1 MSLWRIFVEKKGN
14 VVQELP
20 KRLILGNSNLHKL
33 LICLLVIGDAY
44 LGLLYG
50 GGIIRW
56 SGFFRNDIAWILLAA
71 EMMIGGMLFLR
82 IVLSQ
87 TKGRVRTITLLLIPV
102 LVIVL
107 GLGIVEV
114 LLTGLGRSAT
124 INLNLSAVGLSG
136 LYWAAV
142 YLSIGIGLTLTYK
155 VQGFANF
162 AQAEMM
168 LIGSYVALILMWS
181 DSFAFLSEAPKDGVL
196 NWSLL
201 LWSGFWA
208 FVIAGLAGWLIDRF
222 VYKKLRARSATF
234 QVMMI
239 ASLGVSMI
247 VRALLFIRFSA
258 NNFRFVPDKDW
269 RLTTSVIETPTQT
282 VQIHLGDRLGFG
294 LVETAQNV
302 APFGFSYSK
311 IALICG
317 VIASLIFLL
326 VILYKTR
333 LGRQMRAVGDNP
345 GLAASSGINLEKIY
359 GNTSFLSAGTAG
371 LGGALLAA
379 ILPINP
385 MVGLALLLPAFAVIV
400 LGTIGSIPGVIFGA
414 LIVGLLRSIS
424 EPLLI
429 GIGNSLDR
437 PTASGFAEVVPFV
450 FLVGLLLL
458 APRGIGAAVQDWNIK
473 RIRNRITEGKFK
485 SGRSIV
491 IPMARLGLDSAK
503 VSQIKYWLQ
512 YLWNL
517 KDFSLRILQRIC
529 NVLSIPFFMI
539 GLSVRSL
546 WKTFLAL
553 ILTIASFMGLKW
565 QIDADTRKGSWI
577 LFVILLVILIGIVWL
592 LPSVTALTKTMQIA
606 RIATLL
612 GIFGLA
618 SFALNLHTGIT
629 GMTNFGVIFFIGI
642 GAVTVGILCAP
653 EATNGYGWSPI
664 AATLVAVGVSAIA
677 GWLLAYPTAR
687 LRMDYFAIVTISLGE
702 MLRIS
707 LQAEPLLRA
716 GTVTS
721 AIGITQYRMPLEE
734 WWTTGPSQYI
744 GNILGLP
751 VPAPYVVLLAG
762 MAIVSLVVVWL
773 LLDTVL
779 SSPWGRIL
787 RSIREDEIV
796 SQHHGH
802 NVLIQKA
809 ASLAVGAAVA
819 ALAGALWAWL
829 NTNVWPDFM
838 NPVRTTFLIWAAYI
852 VGGRGNNKGMIIGA
866 FVIVIVEFLFN
877 IMVASRGAAS
887 MPLHNVTN
895 FADSVFSW
903 IMVNIGG
910 IVWSSK
916 SLTEVFPRGE
926 VLLSLPHVKLSLIGL
941 VIVIALIAASKG
953 LLPEVPNRPIRQ
965 KKSEEGDL

>member
-1 MSLWRIFVEKKGN
+1 VEGF
-14 VVQELP
+14 P
-20 KRLILGNSNLHKL
+20 KPLNLRNSNLHRL

-44 LGLLYG
+44 LGLIYDG
-50 GGIIRW
+50 GVIRW
-56 SGFFRNDIAWILLAA
+56 SGLFRNDIAALLLVG
-71 EMMIGGMLFLR
+71 EMFIGGMLFLR
-82 IVLSQ
+82 LILAQ
-87 TKGRVRTITLLLIPV
+87 AQGNVRTVALILIPV
-102 LVIVL
+102 LVILL
-107 GLGIVEV
+107 GLGITE
-114 LLTGLGRSAT
+114 LLLRGLGRSAT
-124 INLNLSAVGLSG
+124 INFNLSAVGLSG

-142 YLSIGIGLTLTYK
+142 YLTIGIGLTLTYK

-168 LIGSYVALILMWS
+168 LIGSYVALIMMWS
-181 DSFAFLSEAPKDGVL
+181 DTFSSLSEAPPDGGL
-196 NWSLL
+196 NWELL
-201 LWSGFWA
+201 LWSSVCA
-208 FVIAGLAGWLIDRF
+208 FLVAGLAGWLIDRL
-222 VYKKLRARSATF
+222 VYKKLRARNATF

-247 VRALLFIRFSA
+247 VRAILFIRFSA

-282 VQIHLGDRLGFG
+282 IQVHLGERIESG
-294 LVETAQNV
+294 LVSTIHNV

-311 IALICG
+311 IALVIG
-317 VIASLIFLL
+317 VMMSLVFLL
-326 VILYKTR
+326 VFLNKTKF
-333 LGRQMRAVGDNP
+333 GRQMRAVGDNP

-385 MVGLALLLPAFAVIV
+385 MLGLALLLPAFAVIV
-400 LGTIGSIPGVIFGA
+400 LGSIGSISGVIFGA

-458 APRGIGAAVQDWNIK
+458 APRGIGAALQDWNIK
-473 RIRNRITEGKFK
+473 RIRNRVATGKSKYNYPWSIPIPSVDLASLKFVRAEYLLKGKDFIGSCFQLTFK
-485 SGRSIV
+485 ALSV
-491 IPMARLGLDSAK
+491 IPFVTGLIMQSSFKGLRTCIQTAAGFIGIRFTLDSET
-503 VSQIKYWLQ
+503 
-512 YLWNL
+512 
-517 KDFSLRILQRIC
+517 D
-529 NVLSIPFFMI
+529 
-539 GLSVRSL
+539 
-546 WKTFLAL
+546 
-553 ILTIASFMGLKW
+553 
-565 QIDADTRKGSWI
+565 KGSWI
-577 LFVILLVILIGIVWL
+577 LFIVLMGILICIVWL

-629 GMTNFGVIFFIGI
+629 GMTNFGVIFFVGI

-653 EATNGYGWSPI
+653 VATNGYGWSPV
-664 AATLVAVGVSAIA
+664 AATFVAVFVSAIA

-721 AIGITQYRMPLEE
+721 AIGISQYQMPLEE
-734 WWTTGPSQYI
+734 WWSTGPSQYVGNMI
-744 GNILGLP
+744 GLS

-762 MAIVSLVVVWL
+762 IALCLLVFVWL

-779 SSPWGRIL
+779 ASPWGRIL
-787 RSIREDEIV
+787 RSIREDEVV

-809 ASLAVGAAVA
+809 ASLAMGAAIA

-829 NTNVWPDFM
+829 NTNIWPDFM

-852 VGGRGNNKGMIIGA
+852 VGGRGNNKGMIVGA

-887 MPLHNVTN
+887 MPLHNITN
-895 FADSVFSW
+895 YADAIFSW
-903 IMVNIGG
+903 FMVNVGG
-910 IVWSSK
+910 LVWSSK
-916 SLTEVFPRGE
+916 SLSEIFPRGE
-926 VLLSLPHVKLSLIGL
+926 ILLSLPHVKLSLVGL
-941 VIVIALIAASKG
+941 VIVVALIAASKG
-953 LLPEVPNRPIRQ
+953 LLPEVPKRPKHRERI
-965 KKSEEGDL
+965 EERDV

>member
-1 MSLWRIFVEKKGN
+1 M
-14 VVQELP
+14 QEFP
-20 KRLILGNSNLHKL
+20 KRLTLRNSSLHKL

-44 LGLLYG
+44 LGLIYG
-50 GGIIRW
+50 GGAIRW
-56 SGFFRNDIAWILLAA
+56 SGFFRNDIAWLLLAG
-71 EMMIGGMLFLR
+71 EMMIGGILFFRL
-82 IVLSQ
+82 ILYQ
-87 TKGRVRTITLLLIPV
+87 TRGMVRTITLLLIPI
-102 LVIVL
+102 LVIAL
-107 GLGIVEV
+107 GLAIVEL
-114 LLTGLGRSAT
+114 LLTGLDRSAT
-124 INLNLSAVGLSG
+124 ININLSAVGLSG

-142 YLSIGIGLTLTYK
+142 YLIIGIGLTLTYK

-181 DSFAFLSEAPKDGVL
+181 DSFAVLSDAPKDGVL
-196 NWSLL
+196 NWELL
-201 LWSGFWA
+201 LWSCVWA
-208 FVIAGLAGWLIDRF
+208 FVIAGLAGWLIDRV
-222 VYKKLRARSATF
+222 VYKKLRARNATF

-239 ASLGVSMI
+239 ASLGVAMV

-269 RLTTSVIETPTQT
+269 RLTTSVVEAPTQT
-282 VQIHLGDRLGFG
+282 IQIHLGDRLGVGF
-294 LVETAQNV
+294 LETVQNV

-311 IALICG
+311 IALIIG
-317 VIASLIFLL
+317 VVISLAFLL

-385 MVGLALLLPAFAVIV
+385 MLGLALLLPAFAVIV

-414 LIVGLLRSIS
+414 LIVGLLRSVS

-458 APRGIGAAVQDWNIK
+458 APRGIGTAVQEWNIK
-473 RIRNRITEGKFK
+473 RIRSRVAAGKFK
-485 SGRSIV
+485 YGPTFS
-491 IPMARLGLDSAK
+491 IPMTAFGLGALQMD
-503 VSQIKYWLQ
+503 QINYLLASKDFAQRTLKSIYNILSVLPLMAVLIVQ
-512 YLWNL
+512 YLL
-517 KDFSLRILQRIC
+517 K
-529 NVLSIPFFMI
+529 
-539 GLSVRSL
+539 GVRSFFRSVAV
-546 WKTFLAL
+546 FL
-553 ILTIASFMGLKW
+553 GLKW
-565 QIDADTRKGSWI
+565 SLDAETTKGSWI
-577 LFVILLVILIGIVWL
+577 LFIILIGILVGIVWL

-653 EATNGYGWSPI
+653 VATNGYGWSPI
-664 AATLVAVGVSAIA
+664 SATLVAVIVSAIA

-716 GTVTS
+716 GTITS

-734 WWTTGPSQYI
+734 WWATGPSQYI
-744 GNILGLP
+744 GNMIGLS

-762 MAIVSLVVVWL
+762 IAIFLLIAVWL

-787 RSIREDEIV
+787 RSIREDEVV

-809 ASLAVGAAVA
+809 ASLALGAAIA

-852 VGGRGNNKGMIIGA
+852 VGGRGNNKGMIVGA

-887 MPLHNVTN
+887 MPLHNVIN
-895 FADSVFSW
+895 YADAGFSW
-903 IMVNIGG
+903 IMVNVGG
-910 IVWSSK
+910 LVWSSK
-916 SLTEVFPRGE
+916 SLTEIFPRGE
-926 VLLSLPHVKLSLIGL
+926 VLLSLPHVKVALVGL
-941 VIVIALIAASKG
+941 VIIIALIAASKG
-953 LLPEVPNRPIRQ
+953 LLPEVPNRPNRREVP
-965 KKSEEGDL
+965 EEGDL